1 MRASEEPPAQGLR
14 AVFRKVDITPAY
26 PVSLLGYFTER
37 LSTGVLD
44 PLYCRMAAVAAEG
57 GRPARSGP
65 WRRGPARSELARL
78 PGRARRS
85 CRSAARPAPARRDR
99 LGRRRTGSRAPTRP
113 APVRRLLF
121 IQIDTCLIE
130 NGFAWL
136 LRRALRRP
144 EAGRWAEREVL
155 LFANHTHTAPA
166 LMNLYEARREER
178 YAAGLLRVLAVEAGA
193 AARTLAEASPSARA
207 PAATVWA
214 ARGRAE
220 GLAFNR
226 RWLLR
231 DGRLLTNPP
240 RGLRAQLAR
249 TEGPVDPELDSLL
262 FRDAAGR
269 PLALFLGVANHADTI
284 GGDRISADWT
294 GVLEREICRDLGS
307 DIPVFPL
314 LGAQGN
320 INHFDLSS
328 DRDQTCY
335 AEAQRLGRAYAT
347 AVLEALPRAEP
358 LSAPPRRPALGCA
371 VRRVR
376 VPGRR
381 IPSAELSRAKAL
393 AAAGE
398 RETGGSKP
406 LTAVELA
413 EGSEAVRRILAGELL
428 RIAPGRRRAC
438 RVPLQV
444 ARLGGAVFFAFPGEP
459 FAELG
464 LALKGAAAAR
474 GARLAIPLG
483 LANGYYGYILP
494 GESLLRGGYEALSV
508 SGSLGGCTAARLV
521 SALAA
526 LGSRV

>member
-1 MRASEEPPAQGLR
+1 MRASEEPSAQGLR
-14 AVFRKVDITPAY
+14 AVFRKIDITPDY
-26 PVSLLGYFTER
+26 PVGLLGYFNER

-44 PLYCRMAAVAAEG
+44 PLYCRMAAFTAEG
-57 GRPARSGP
+57 GRPPRSAAR
-65 WRRGPARSELARL
+65 RRGPARSGLERL
-78 PGRARRS
+78 PGRTRRS
-85 CRSAARPAPARRDR
+85 SGSAARSAPA
-99 LGRRRTGSRAPTRP
+99 
-113 APVRRLLF
+113 RRLLF

-136 LRRALRRP
+136 LRRALGRP
-144 EAGRWAEREVL
+144 DAGRWAQREVL

-166 LMNLYEARREER
+166 LASLYEARREER
-178 YAAGLLRVLAVEAGA
+178 YAEELL
-193 AARTLAEASPSARA
+193 RTLAAEAGTTARSLAEARPAAASGRA
-207 PAATVWA
+207 PAVTVWG

-240 RGLRAQLAR
+240 RALRAQLAR
-249 TEGPVDPELDSLL
+249 AEGPVDPELDSLL
-262 FRDAAGR
+262 FLDAAGR
-269 PLALFLGVANHADTI
+269 PAALFLAVSNHADTI

-294 GVLEREICRDLGS
+294 GVLEREICRALGRN
-307 DIPVFPL
+307 IPVFPL
-314 LGAQGN
+314 MGAQGN

-335 AEAQRLGRAYAT
+335 AEAQRFGRAYA
-347 AVLEALPRAEP
+347 AAALEALQRAEP
-358 LSAPPRRPALGCA
+358 LPAPPRRPVLGCA
-371 VRRVR
+371 VRWVR

-381 IPSAELSRAKAL
+381 IPAAELSQAL
-393 AAAGE
+393 ALTAAGE
-398 RETGGSKP
+398 QETGGAEP

-413 EGSEAVRRILAGELL
+413 QGSEAVRRVLARELL

-444 ARLGGAVFFAFPGEP
+444 ARLGGALFFAVPGEP
-459 FAELG
+459 FVELG
-464 LALKGAAAAR
+464 LALKRAAAAR
-474 GARLAIPLG
+474 GARLAVPLG
-483 LANGYYGYILP
+483 LANGYFGYILP

-508 SGSLGGCTAARLV
+508 AGSLGGFAAARLV

-526 LGSRV
+526 LGERV